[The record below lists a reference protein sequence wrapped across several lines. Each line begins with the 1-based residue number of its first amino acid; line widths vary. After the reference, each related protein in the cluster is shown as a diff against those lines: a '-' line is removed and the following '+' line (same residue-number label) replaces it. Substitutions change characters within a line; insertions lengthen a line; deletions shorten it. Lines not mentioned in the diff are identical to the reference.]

1 MSLLP
6 EVPSAQYYYQHLR
19 HAAPY
24 EAAVAELCARHG
36 LPLDLPRRKY
46 PAGNAIVFAVGDAH
60 VVKLFAPPFAEG
72 AHTEARVLA
81 HVHGRLGVPT
91 PALLASGTLE
101 GWPYLVMGQLPG
113 VSLEEA
119 WPRVSAVQRE
129 ALLRQMGAALARLHA
144 LPPLD
149 VPPPHGTWGR
159 FVRAQ
164 REGCVER
171 QRSRGLAEAWL
182 LQIPGFLERTL
193 SPTDDV
199 APPALLHTEVMRAHT
214 LVREG
219 AGGGWELSGLFDFE
233 PAMQGHPDYE
243 LASVGVFLSG
253 GEPALLRAFCA
264 GYGWPG
270 AALPQDVRR
279 RALAFA
285 LLHRYSNLRWYLETV
300 PPPPGCDTLEALA
313 DAWWGTDS
321 RAVDPRGTRSSP

>member
-1 MSLLP
+1 MPLLP
-6 EVPSAQYYYQHLR
+6 EVPSAAHYYQHLR

-36 LPLDLPRRKY
+36 LPLDVPRRKY
-46 PAGNAIVFAVGDAH
+46 PAGNAIVFAVGEAH

-81 HVHGRLGVPT
+81 HVDGRLGVPT
-91 PALLASGTLE
+91 PTLRASGTLE
-101 GWPYLVMGQLPG
+101 GWPYLVMSQLPG

-119 WPRVSAVQRE
+119 WPRIPVAQRE
-129 ALLRQMGAALARLHA
+129 ALLAQLGAALARLHA

-149 VPPPHGTWGR
+149 VPPPHGSWER
-159 FVRAQ
+159 FVRTQ

-171 QRSRGLAEAWL
+171 QRSRGLADAWL

-193 SPTDDV
+193 AQPESAAPT
-199 APPALLHTEVMRAHT
+199 ALLHTEVMRAHT
-214 LVREG
+214 LVQADA
-219 AGGGWELSGLFDFE
+219 AGRWTLSGLFDFE

-253 GEPALLRAFCA
+253 GEPALLRAFCE
-264 GYGWPG
+264 GYGWPDG
-270 AALPQDVRR
+270 ALPRAVRR

-300 PPPPGCDTLEALA
+300 PPPPGCDTLEGLA
-313 DAWWGTDS
+313 EAWWGTE
-321 RAVDPRGTRSSP
+321 